1 MEVAT
6 IYSNWT
12 RLSFPAPAH
21 HGKFEVFRNRHDTR
35 CAGTHLI
42 CLHWPVFHVEVPNF
56 DGEVVT
62 RHHVASTVTEL
73 HVRDGGDDLGEK
85 RSAARVLR
93 LLKD

>member
-1 MEVAT
+1 MEDAT
-6 IYSNWT
+6 IYSKCT
-12 RLSFPAPAH
+12 RFSFTAPASH
-21 HGKFEVFRNRHDTR
+21 VHFKVFMNKHDSR
-35 CAGTHLI
+35 CAVTHLI

-85 RSAARVLR
+85 RSAARILR